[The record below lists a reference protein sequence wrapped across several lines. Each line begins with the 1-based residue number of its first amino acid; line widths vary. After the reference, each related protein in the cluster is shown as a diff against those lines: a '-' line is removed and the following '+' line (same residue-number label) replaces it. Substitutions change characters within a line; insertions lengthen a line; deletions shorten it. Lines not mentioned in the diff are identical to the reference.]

1 MTRRLILIALACL
14 LAVPIAA
21 PAALAGPGEGDML
34 AKINAER
41 TSQGLNALSSHG
53 TLVAHARTH
62 SAEMAA
68 TDSIWHTKN
77 LGGVVS
83 GWSRIGEN
91 VGRGPS
97 VNSLHRAFMNSSG
110 HKANILG
117 DFTHAGV
124 GTFVTEAGMMYV
136 TVVFMKS
143 KDAAPA
149 TTTTTAPA
157 ATTTTAPPPTTTTA
171 PPPTTTEAPAAEAP
185 APKPKPKPA
194 PKPATLSAPEP
205 TTTTT
210 TAPPAPPALLS
221 DAEVATRTA
230 WSPDR
235 PYVD

>member
-1 MTRRLILIALACL
+1 MIRRLILIALAGL

-21 PAALAGPGEGDML
+21 PAAVAGPGEGDML

-41 TSQGLNALSSHG
+41 TTRGLNALSSHG
-53 TLVAHARTH
+53 TLVSHARQH

-77 LGGVVS
+77 LGGVIS

-97 VNSLHRAFMNSSG
+97 VDSLHRAFMNSSG

-117 DFTHAGV
+117 DFSHAGV
-124 GTFVTEAGMMYV
+124 GTFVTEDGMMYV

-149 TTTTTAPA
+149 TTTTTAP
-157 ATTTTAPPPTTTTA
+157 PPPTTTTA
-171 PPPTTTEAPAAEAP
+171 PPPTTTEAAAEAP
-185 APKPKPKPA
+185 APKPEPKPKPK

-210 TAPPAPPALLS
+210 TTPPPPPLLS
-221 DAEVATRTA
+221 PAEVATRTA
-230 WSPDR
+230 WSADR

>member
-1 MTRRLILIALACL
+1 MTRRLILMALACL
-14 LAVPIAA
+14 LAVPVAA
-21 PAALAGPGEGDML
+21 PAAVAGPGEGDML

-41 TSQGLNALSSHG
+41 TSRGLNALSSHG
-53 TLVAHARTH
+53 TLVSHARQH
-62 SAEMAA
+62 SVDMAA

-77 LGGVVS
+77 LGGVTS

-124 GTFVTEAGMMYV
+124 GTHVTEAGMMYV

-149 TTTTTAPA
+149 TTTTTAPPP
-157 ATTTTAPPPTTTTA
+157 TTTAPPPPPTTA
-171 PPPTTTEAPAAEAP
+171 PPPATDAPAAAEAP
-185 APKPKPKPA
+185 APKPKPKPAPA

-210 TAPPAPPALLS
+210 TPPPPPPLS
-221 DAEVATRTA
+221 PAEVAARTA
-230 WSPDR
+230 WSLDR

>member
-21 PAALAGPGEGDML
+21 PAAVAGPGEGDML

-41 TSQGLNALSSHG
+41 TSRGLNALASHG
-53 TLVAHARTH
+53 TLAAHARKH
-62 SAEMAA
+62 SADMAA

-77 LGGVVS
+77 LGGVIS

-97 VNSLHRAFMNSSG
+97 VDSLHRAFMNSSG

-117 DFTHAGV
+117 DFSHAGV
-124 GTFVTEAGMMYV
+124 GTYVTEDGMMYV
-136 TVVFMKS
+136 TVVFMKT

-149 TTTTTAPA
+149 TTTTTAPPT
-157 ATTTTAPPPTTTTA
+157 TTTTAPPT
-171 PPPTTTEAPAAEAP
+171 TTTEAPAAAEAP

-210 TAPPAPPALLS
+210 APPPPLLGP
-221 DAEVATRTA
+221 AEVAARTA
-230 WSPDR
+230 WSADR